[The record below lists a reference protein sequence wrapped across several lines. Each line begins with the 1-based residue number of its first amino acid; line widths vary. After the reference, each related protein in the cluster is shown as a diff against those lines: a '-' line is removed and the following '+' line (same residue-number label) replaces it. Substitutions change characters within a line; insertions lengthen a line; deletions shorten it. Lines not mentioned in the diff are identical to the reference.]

1 MLIPV
6 PSKMGYNKF
15 RVVDFLDGK
24 KNRYWEFQEIFTL
37 FKVIRGNKNNI
48 LITTVE
54 YLFNI

>member
-48 LITTVE
+48 LNNSGI
-54 YLFNI
+54 FI